1 VTSSSSWP
9 TFPPELAAALEP
21 ELTAVADEIALAIG
35 QEVPEYARPLEGAFG
50 HGLRSGV
57 TEALHRFVRLIGEP
71 RSAENVG
78 LRVYV
83 TLGRQEYRAGRTLDA
98 LQAAYRVGARVAWR
112 HFARSGYRAG
122 LSQETMAALAESIF
136 AYIDEL
142 SSESVDGYAQAQA
155 EHAGERERAGAEL
168 LGALLADP
176 PFEADVPGLAAMAGW
191 RLPKRAA
198 ALVCSTDD
206 LPGIARRLGSGVL
219 HAQFKG
225 MGCIVVPDA
234 EAPGR
239 GGALA
244 LAVRDAHAA
253 IGPEGEMGQ
262 LPRSWRIASGALG
275 AVASGT
281 LVVADDHLAE
291 LLLAESA
298 PVVERIAE
306 RRLSALEALTPAARE
321 RMSRTAL
328 AFVQLQG
335 NAAAMARALSVHP
348 QTARYRIA
356 RLRELLGAQL
366 EDPAARFELEAALR
380 HHLG

>member
-1 VTSSSSWP
+1 M
-9 TFPPELAAALEP
+9 
-21 ELTAVADEIALAIG
+21 ADEIALAIG
-35 QEVPEYARPLEGAFG
+35 REVPEYARPLEGAFG
-50 HGLRSGV
+50 RGLRTGV
-57 TEALHRFVRLIGEP
+57 MEALHRFVRLIREP
-71 RSAENVG
+71 RSADDVG

-83 TLGRQEYRAGRTLDA
+83 TLGRQEYLAGRTLDA

-112 HFARSGYRAG
+112 HFARTGYGAG
-122 LSQETMAALAESIF
+122 LSQETMAELAESIF

-168 LGALLADP
+168 LSALLAYSP
-176 PFEADVPGLAAMAGW
+176 GEVDVPGLAAAAGW

-198 ALVCSTDD
+198 VLVCSTED
-206 LPGIARRLGSGVL
+206 LPGVARRLGSGVL
-219 HAQFKG
+219 HAHYRG
-225 MGCIVVPDA
+225 LGCIVVPDA
-234 EAPGR
+234 EGPGR
-239 GGALA
+239 SGAVA

-253 IGPEGEMGQ
+253 IGPEGELAQ

-291 LLLAESA
+291 LLLAESS

-321 RMSRTAL
+321 RMARTAL

-335 NAAAMARALSVHP
+335 NAAAMARALSIHP

-380 HHLG
+380 HQLG